1 MNDTLLRPFLME
13 DVKKAIFSIGDYQAP
28 PGPDGLHAVLD

>member
-28 PGPDGLHAVLD
+28 GPDGLHAVLE